1 MSVQIAV
8 SIALL
13 SCVVHLLRYS
23 ARARLYRRTGE
34 AAPAEFSQKVVALSM
49 AASFLGVLL
58 AGRGG
63 PVMIGGVVAAFCLLG
78 FQIIRDARP
87 KQ

>member
-1 MSVQIAV
+1 
-8 SIALL
+8 
-13 SCVVHLLRYS
+13 
-23 ARARLYRRTGE
+23 
-34 AAPAEFSQKVVALSM
+34 M